1 MQVREKDME
10 ALEKI
15 AEHEQTLTPDQLKLG
30 WEWSNVGIHPA
41 LINKLLVDGLV
52 ALVYDSNRYKCYA
65 LTDSG
70 RGILTDRNSV
80 LHEQEAFQLNL
91 EELTPDEMFAEI
103 VGHKDVKDLIHASLC
118 LDKPIHILLYGP
130 PSIAKSLF
138 LLCVERVCGPLAAW
152 AAGSS
157 TSKSGLQ
164 DLIAVRRPRIL
175 LLDELEKMSNT
186 DLSVLLSIMEGG
198 RLTRTKVGRELDERV
213 DIRVIATANS
223 IGRLPP
229 ELLDRFSRFRL
240 NLYSPE
246 EFVEVVRNV
255 LVKREDILPDIA
267 DKIAKTLVGRTQSPR
282 DAVRVARLSKKLGV
296 ERSIELLVRPPL
308 ARNNAPIPGA
318 FNATV

>member
-1 MQVREKDME
+1 MNVREKDIE

-15 AEHEQTLTPDQLKLG
+15 AAYEQTLIPDRLRLG
-30 WEWSNVGIHPA
+30 WEWSDVGIQPGH
-41 LINKLLVDGLV
+41 INKLLVDGFID
-52 ALVYDSNRYKCYA
+52 LVYESNRYKCYA
-65 LTDSG
+65 LTESG
-70 RGILTDRNSV
+70 QAVLADRDSV
-80 LHEQEAFQLNL
+80 LHRQEAFELDL
-91 EELTPDEMFAEI
+91 EKLTPDELFAEI

-157 TSKSGLQ
+157 TSKSGVQ
-164 DLIAVRRPRIL
+164 DLIAARRPRIL

-198 RLTRTKVGRELDERV
+198 RLTRTKVGRELDEKV

-223 IGRLPP
+223 IRRLPP
-229 ELLDRFSRFRL
+229 ELLDRFTKFRL

-255 LVKREDILPDIA
+255 LVKREDTAPDVA
-267 DKIAKTLVGRTQSPR
+267 DKIAKALVGKTQSPR
-282 DAVRVARLSKKLGV
+282 DAVRVARLSKKLDV
-296 ERSIELLVRPPL
+296 ERSIELVVRDSIGL
-308 ARNNAPIPGA
+308 R
-318 FNATV
+318 